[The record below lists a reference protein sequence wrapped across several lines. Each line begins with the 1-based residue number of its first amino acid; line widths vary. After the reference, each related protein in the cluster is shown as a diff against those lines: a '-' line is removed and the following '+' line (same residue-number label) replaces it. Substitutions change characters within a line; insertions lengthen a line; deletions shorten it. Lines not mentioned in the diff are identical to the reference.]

1 MERPTVIC
9 LTPVKNE
16 AWVLERFL
24 RCASVWA
31 DYIIIADQKSTDGS
45 QEIARQFKK
54 VILIENPS
62 PTYNEFARE
71 ELLIE
76 AARNISGP
84 RLLVALD
91 ADEALTANFMNSVE
105 WI

>member
-1 MERPTVIC
+1 VFGQTTLSVDQNQPI
-9 LTPVKNE
+9 
-16 AWVLERFL
+16 VLKGCDNL
-24 RCASVWA
+24 
-31 DYIIIADQKSTDGS
+31 
-45 QEIARQFKK
+45 K

-71 ELLIE
+71 KLLIE

-91 ADEALTANFMNSVE
+91 ADEALTANL
-105 WI
+105 